1 MGRLAGV
8 ASLLVLLAAG
18 VLLCGEAWA
27 QTAPSIPVNALPIT
41 PKTTY
46 GSNINY
52 QVNGSNATIT
62 QTAPTNIVRWNSF
75 DIGSAASVNIVQPSS
90 TAVLLNKVDGGA
102 YLNKTTIDGMLN
114 ANGRV
119 YIYNPNGVLFGK
131 TATVNVDTLIAS
143 SLKFDETRVIGGL
156 LQPGQTPVLGAD
168 PNYSGVPG
176 DVQVEG
182 DAGGH
187 ATLNSSNGGLILL
200 AAPNVVNNG
209 LLNAPDGQ
217 VIIAAGSKVY
227 LAAPNV
233 GQTGTS
239 LRGLLVEVSNPTATA
254 VPLTASGGT
263 STAENG
269 VAGQI
274 TVGQG
279 NATMIGYAVNQM
291 GIISATT
298 SVNLNGSIYLYARDQ
313 AVLPDANGSWQAS
326 RTGNLVLG
334 PDSVTEV
341 LPTLSDTSTIS
352 ATTTFNKSDVKL
364 DGVDIQLQQNASIV
378 APGGDVA
385 ITARSLANNAISTN
399 PDGTPHILDPATD
412 IVRVD
417 FAPGSLIDVSG
428 SGGTQLPMSSNVIS
442 VDLRG
447 TELADNP
454 VLRNSPLYGTTVNI
468 DIRKGTPV
476 ANISGWLDLIQYNL
490 GQMNAAG
497 GTVNVSADG
506 AIIQRAGS
514 KINVDGGWVDYQ
526 SGYVNTTQ
534 LQFGD
539 KLVDIGSA
547 TANTLYTAAVNLP
560 NGPNNYEI
568 GYRQGSSAGTV
579 NFSAPIVVQQG
590 DLSGQATVG
599 PLQRDVTAV
608 GSLNDLNG
616 PISKVVFGYPQGGQ
630 LQIGDVSDWVNPQT
644 GKANISAQINASDRN
659 PFVYTGNLQIGG
671 TATETAAPPAVDAP
685 FALTNADQS
694 LLATSLNLDPA
705 VLALAGFSRITALT
719 SGNIDVAVPV
729 KLAPGG
735 HLWLG
740 AGQSLLNTTPGGGI
754 QFNALVTIPGGSL
767 TAAASG
773 ILQVADGTDITLAGL
788 WINDQILASPAL
800 DANGNRV
807 TPLVLKGG
815 ALSLFANQLLVGNNV
830 SADVSAGAWLDGKAK
845 TTQGSA
851 GSITLEADPLDSSVP
866 SNAFLQLGSGL
877 SLSGYGFT
885 SGGTLKLVGRNV
897 FVGAPSAGA
906 DPNDLWL
913 QPAFFQQGGFT
924 SYDIAAN
931 VNFEM
936 LANMVTPL
944 ASSWLFNTMFATLS
958 SGAMSTAA
966 TPYLFDLS
974 GPVRTRPATNVTF
987 RALSQRVAGAGR
999 LMIDDGANLALDPGA
1014 NLSLYAGRQLTVDGS
1029 LSAPAGKIILGLTAS
1044 ASTAPFDPARSIW
1057 FGPNASILARGSRQ
1071 RLYTNADGV
1080 TSGEVLDGGTIQ
1092 IGYMQ
1097 NGVLSAA
1104 DGYVVAEPGSVFDV
1118 SGAAALGL
1126 YFKSNGAITPKQDV
1140 ASSGGSI
1147 EIRALEGLLFDGTLK
1162 GSAGGAGASGGS
1174 LTVALDR
1181 DTLGPEGILTI
1192 LPNDNGSIVPTNL
1205 DPNNVPPGISQLG
1218 QNIVVDKTGTGALSG
1233 QDFWV
1238 LTSSSSLTT
1247 ISSLS
1252 NAKSVGEGWIPAT
1265 SFSHG
1270 GFGRLDFK
1278 SQDVLAFGLGS
1289 SDLTLSAKDALILDA
1304 PTLRAFNNSA
1314 NNSTTTSSSNS
1325 HTLTL
1330 SAPYIELGSADENW
1344 QLPDAS
1350 STGNAQLDANGTT
1363 IDLIGNSSLQGF
1375 SAANLNAKADI
1386 RLAGFSTVDANN
1398 QTTGYSQGSLVMT
1411 GNLTL
1416 TDAQTYPTTLND
1428 YTFMVAGNGTD
1439 ATSGTLTF
1447 ASNGNIPQQVL
1458 SAGGSL
1464 TAIAPHII
1472 QDGQVVAPFGSITM
1486 GNLDSTW
1493 SPSVVYGALFDPSA
1507 LINPDNRTKA
1517 ILTTDL
1523 KYKSGSVTSVAGS
1536 GVVPF
1541 GNVINGSVPSASTW
1555 GFGGTTTFSLVQ
1567 SSISGGGLPERPL
1580 PGKAII
1586 SNAQI
1591 INADSG
1597 SVQDLSGGG
1606 SLLAFEFTPG
1616 KGGSKDVL
1624 DSATTFAI
1632 NPNFQ
1637 GSVAPIDSNY
1647 GSVGL
1652 KPGDSVY
1659 LSGIPGLPAGTY
1671 TLLPAHYA
1679 LLPGGYSVTMAANT
1693 RDMQSSSNTVLADG
1707 SMLVAGHLTESGSAT
1722 GSTRSN
1728 GFIVSSGS
1736 VVSSKSEFTIY
1747 DVTSYFTGQ
1756 AMVAGVAVPELPV
1769 DGGYIAF
1776 NATGTNS
1783 SALVMDSIIRLG
1795 AATRTVIDP
1804 TFNNTTWTGAIG
1816 LSAASGGRAGMADIS
1831 APQIEVVSDTSQ
1843 NTGNAIQLV
1852 ANSLT
1857 ALGADSLLLGG
1868 LRDTGNGSTH
1878 LTVGASNVTI
1888 GSNAQL
1894 IGPEVMIVANDS
1906 INLDSGVSLQ
1916 SSGTLGYSPQNL
1928 TLDGGGALLRVSS
1941 GGPVSVTRAT
1951 TFTTGTL
1958 NIATGATVTAGG
1970 SAYLDATGGVKLAGQ
1985 LTMVPGSALGLGA
1998 PGISIGSNIPAL
2010 DTNLQLGTDMLKMFS
2025 GLSYLSLNSYASPI
2039 DLYGTVNLALA
2050 STTHSSLSFQGTG
2063 FQGDG
2068 GTVNFAADTVS
2079 FTGTPAS
2086 AAATTFLAAPS
2097 GKLAVQANTLKIGNN
2112 AFAIHGYADSTLT
2125 ALGELMAVGTAGQLA
2140 VDQNLKLVAGLIDTA
2155 SASSASFIAG
2165 RNMVLTQVAN
2175 PLTTVA
2181 SPGMGGQLNFAAA
2194 NITSD
2199 ALIEVPTGKVVMS
2212 GSNGIDIGGG
2222 QISTAGRSVVF
2233 GSTIAY
2239 GPGGII
2245 ILTGGD
2251 VTVAEQAVLDVSAV
2265 GAAAG
2270 ALSITA
2276 TKADGSATVELSGTL
2291 KGGATAGGDSVVP
2304 TQGQFSLVTD
2314 QSNGGTPNTPLDFG
2328 TLNAQLN
2335 AAGFTGSRQFDFRNG
2350 DITLGG
2356 SDSIIAHQ
2364 LVIAAD
2370 NGNIVIGGN
2379 AIIDASGAE
2388 GGSIALYA
2396 SQPTASGSSGNVT
2409 LSGNAQLL
2417 ANATSTVSGTAG
2429 STGNGGKVIIGT
2441 GSADGLNPNSVS
2453 GGSSINLSGGIIN
2466 VGGSN
2471 ANGTVTLRAPRVGTG
2486 GGNDVA
2492 VTSLNTDIQNSS
2504 ATVIEGYNV
2513 YQASTI
2519 MGTDPVTNN
2528 LAGVNLATNLDPS
2541 TSGIMYTDASSFM
2554 SNQPGI
2560 LNRVNSGASAA
2571 SNLSINPGSEVR
2583 STGDLNVSVNEF
2595 AASAADR
2602 GWNLDTWRFGADLVP
2617 VTLTLRAAGNLNII
2631 GSISDGFLKPS
2642 NAALAMPDWSLGTG
2656 ASASYRFAGGAN
2668 LEDANPLAV
2677 NTRSGNVYFGFADRI
2692 PKSYV
2697 EPVDILNKAGDVLA
2711 TINVTVPYRSTDG
2724 SLTSGKVTQA
2734 QLNALLTNSDA
2745 PVALVRTGTG
2755 SIDIAA
2761 GNNFTLGMAKFFV
2774 NDSSNLKIDASVFS
2788 SLGIKGNVYINDITN
2803 PVVSSPNIN
2812 GAVFSDPVLNGT
2824 PVIYDSVNSSTGA
2837 YQVSLYGASVYTAG
2851 QATSLADFT
2860 APQNVLNSRY
2870 GARIATKSTPSAAS
2884 GAAFGSGGG
2893 AIIINAG
2900 GNVYG
2905 PQNLSGSWS
2914 YQNADYVAAVPYDPA
2929 SPAYPAV
2936 PAIPSTTAML
2946 PSVVPQLVN
2955 DWLFRQGSSYVDA
2968 NGNVVFE
2975 VLGNGSTLNTAWWS
2989 RYDYFNAGIA
2999 TFGGGDVQVTAAGD
3013 VRDLSASVATNAY
3026 MPGTAPT
3033 SLVEHGGGNLLV
3045 RAGGDILGGSFY
3057 VQKGAAT
3064 LRADGSVTAGDYVPS
3079 ASSSIT
3085 PLNPVLALGDAT
3097 VNVTAGDNVAIET
3110 AYNPMLTEQS
3120 VNNVNGARMPGLP
3133 GLNPIYGLLSAGS
3146 PYWDVTNMT
3155 NAAIRYRQT
3164 YAQFSDFSTYG
3175 ANSAVSLTAVGG
3187 DLLLSNDA
3195 GTLASV
3201 GGNDIQNQFVNTS
3214 GNVFPNLYVLEP
3226 ATFSAAALSGN
3237 LTSSNGFIMMPSP
3250 QGQLDLLAAGSINMT
3265 DGPTGAI
3272 RMLDINPGTLPDL
3285 YSPHLLNTADVNV
3298 LNGSATGIAAHMLG
3312 GLHTND
3318 ATPVEIVAVTGD
3330 ITGDSNNAATVILP
3344 KFAEILAGMDIVN
3357 LSFSIQQNSAADVTT
3372 VTAGR
3377 DFIETTSAAVQQY
3390 NVPSSMKNIVTGPGR
3405 IDISAGRNVDFGN
3418 RGGLV
3423 TRGNLDN
3430 PYLPDVGAGIN
3441 IVAGAQPNYVQLV
3454 SWLAQYGSVN
3464 NLTPLPTTLTTSEQN
3479 DLIAYMRS
3487 LQPDLPVSL
3496 TADAALEAFLKL
3508 SLVQQ
3513 SPFLVM
3519 ESAANIQALAKF
3531 VSAAEQSNLMA
3542 YVVSLKPGLSS
3553 NLTPETALDAFS
3565 KLTITQQNHFLVNY
3579 ADTYDLAA
3587 YVRLLKPDL
3596 SFVLTDAGA
3605 HEAFST
3611 LSTAQQTS
3619 FLDKHTDIL
3628 ALAGSTAP
3636 VGSVWSAFRSL
3647 NPADQ
3652 ATFLNE
3658 HSDVTANLAANATK
3672 LSTSLAAADQPQLNT
3687 SFFSSL
3693 VDVSKQ
3699 SSLSNFDS
3707 LIASLYPSAK
3717 IANDLVSYMRSLQ
3730 PLLPANL
3737 TPAEALADFRQLASA
3752 QQIPFLVT
3760 HPLNSLTNMALYY
3773 GNIDVFS
3780 SQIKTEQGG
3789 AINLFA
3795 PTGSVYAGL
3804 TTGISG
3810 KSPSTQ
3816 GLFTVRGGAIASLVK
3831 NDFLVNQ
3838 GRVFTLGGGD
3848 VTLVSQYNDISAG
3861 KGAKTAA
3868 SAPPPLIT
3876 IDPNGNINVDVSGSI
3891 SGSGI
3896 ATLKTNPDK
3905 PAGNIYVIAPRG
3917 IFDAGDA
3924 GVRSSGSVQI
3934 SASEVLNGANISAAG
3949 AVSGAP
3955 TTVAAPSLGN
3965 VAAPSGTNQNADE
3978 VTKGLNNASSAAAN
3992 SLSVE
3997 VLGYGDDKSP
4007 SDGAC
4012 NDSTLNDGSCDNSR
4026 RKKKS

>member
-1 MGRLAGV
+1 MPRLPA
-8 ASLLVLLAAG
+8 LLATVG
-18 VLLCGEAWA
+18 LLCGSPWA
-27 QTAPSIPVNALPIT
+27 QAAPRIPVNALPNAPTTEYGAAIT
-41 PKTTY
+41 YQTSTSATG
-46 GSNINY
+46 GS
-52 QVNGSNATIT
+52 ATIT
-62 QTAPTNIVRWNSF
+62 QTAPTNIVSWHSF

-90 TAVLLNKVDGGA
+90 TAVMLNKVDGGA

-182 DAGGH
+182 DSGGH

-217 VIIAAGSKVY
+217 VILAAGNKVY

-352 ATTTFNKSDVKL
+352 ATTTFNKSVVKL

-385 ITARSLANNAISTN
+385 IRARSLANNAISTN

-428 SGGTQLPMSSNVIS
+428 SGGTQLPMSSNVIA

-454 VLRNSPLYGTTVNI
+454 VLRNSPLYGTTVNV
-468 DIRKGTPV
+468 DIRNGTPV
-476 ANISGWLDLIQYNL
+476 ANISGWLDLVQYNL
-490 GQMNAAG
+490 GQLNAAG

-608 GSLNDLNG
+608 SSLNDLNG

-644 GKANISAQINASDRN
+644 GKANISAQINSADSN
-659 PFVYTGNLQIGG
+659 LFVYTGNLQIGG
-671 TATETAAPPAVDAP
+671 TATETPAPPAVDAP

-705 VLALAGFSRITALT
+705 ALALAGFSRITALT

-740 AGQSLLNTTPGGGI
+740 AGQSLLNTTPGGDI
-754 QFNALVTIPGGSL
+754 QFNAPVTIPGGSV

-773 ILQVADGTDITLAGL
+773 ILQLADGTDITLAGL

-830 SADVSAGAWLDGKAK
+830 SADVSAGAWLDSKAK
-845 TTQGSA
+845 ITQGSA

-877 SLSGYGFT
+877 SLSGYGFS

-906 DPNDLWL
+906 DPGDLWL

-936 LANMVTPL
+936 LANTVTPL
-944 ASSWLFNTMFATLS
+944 ASSWLFNALFPILS
-958 SGAMSTAA
+958 SGAMSTVA

-1057 FGPNASILARGSRQ
+1057 FGPNASILALGSRQ

-1118 SGAAALGL
+1118 SGIAALGL

-1147 EIRALEGLLFDGTLK
+1147 EVRALEGLLFDGTLK

-1205 DPNNVPPGISQLG
+1205 DPNNVPPSISQLG

-1398 QTTGYSQGSLVMT
+1398 QTTGYSQGSLAMT

-1507 LINPDNRTKA
+1507 LIKPDNRTKA

-1523 KYKSGSVTSVAGS
+1523 EYKSGSVTSVAGS

-1555 GFGGTTTFSLVQ
+1555 EFGGTTTFSLVQ
-1567 SSISGGGLPERPL
+1567 SSIGGGGLPERPL

-1624 DSATTFAI
+1624 DSTTTFAI

-1659 LSGIPGLPAGTY
+1659 LSGMSGLPAGTY

-1693 RDMQSSSNTVLADG
+1693 RDMQSSSNAVLADG

-1747 DVTSYFTGQ
+1747 DATTYFTSQ
-1756 AMVAGVAVPELPV
+1756 AMAAGVAVPELPV

-1783 SALVMDSIIRLG
+1783 SALMMDSIIRLG
-1795 AATRTVIDP
+1795 AATGTVIDP

-1816 LSAASGGRAGMADIS
+1816 LSAASSGRAGIADIS
-1831 APQIEVVSDTSQ
+1831 APQIEVVSDPGQ
-1843 NTGNAIQLV
+1843 GTGNAIQLV
-1852 ANSLT
+1852 ANNLI

-1894 IGPEVMIVANDS
+1894 SGPEVILVANDS
-1906 INLDSGVSLQ
+1906 INLDSGASLQ
-1916 SSGTLGYSPQNL
+1916 SSGTLGSSPQNL
-1928 TLDGGGALLRVSS
+1928 TLDGSGALLRVSS
-1941 GGPVSVTRAT
+1941 SGPVSVTRANT
-1951 TFTTGTL
+1951 STTGTL
-1958 NIATGATVTAGG
+1958 DVATGATVTASG
-1970 SAYLDATGGVKLAGQ
+1970 SAYLDATGGVTLAGQ
-1985 LTMVPGSALGLGA
+1985 LTMAPGSALGLGA

-2010 DTNLQLGTDMLKMFS
+2010 DTNLQLGTDMLKMLS

-2039 DLYGTVNLALA
+2039 NLYGTVNLSLA
-2050 STTHSSLSFQGTG
+2050 STTHSSLSFQGAG

-2079 FTGTPAS
+2079 FTGTAAS
-2086 AAATTFLAAPS
+2086 AAPATAALS
-2097 GKLAVQANTLKIGNN
+2097 GQLAVQANTLEIGNN
-2112 AFAIHGYADSTLT
+2112 AFAIHGYVDSTLT
-2125 ALGELMAVGTAGQLA
+2125 ALGKLTAVGTAGQLA
-2140 VDQNLKLVAGLIDTA
+2140 VDQNLTLVAGLIDTA

-2165 RNMVLTQVAN
+2165 GNLVLTQVAN
-2175 PLTTVA
+2175 PLTTA
-2181 SPGMGGQLNFAAA
+2181 ISPGMGGQLNFAAA
-2194 NITSD
+2194 SITSD
-2199 ALIEVPTGKVVMS
+2199 ALIEAPSGKVVMS
-2212 GSNGIDIGGG
+2212 GNNGIDITGG
-2222 QISTAGRSVVF
+2222 QISTAGRKVIF
-2233 GSTIAY
+2233 GNTTAY
-2239 GPGGII
+2239 APGGT
-2245 ILTGGD
+2245 ILLNGGD
-2251 VTVAEQAVLDVSAV
+2251 VTVANQAILDVSAV

-2270 ALSITA
+2270 ALAITA
-2276 TKADGSATVELSGTL
+2276 VKADGSATVQLAGTL
-2291 KGGATAGGDSVVP
+2291 KGGATAGSNNVVP

-2314 QSNGGTPNTPLDFG
+2314 QSNGGTPNAPLDFG

-2335 AAGFTGSRQFDFRNG
+2335 ADGFTESRQFDFHNG
-2350 DITLGG
+2350 DVTLSGGDNIT
-2356 SDSIIAHQ
+2356 AHQ
-2364 LVIAAD
+2364 VVIAAD
-2370 NGNIVIGGN
+2370 NGSIAISGN
-2379 AIIDASGAE
+2379 AMIDASGAE

-2396 SQPTASGSSGNVT
+2396 SQPTASGNSGNVT
-2409 LSGNAQLL
+2409 LRGNAQLL
-2417 ANATSTVSGTAG
+2417 ANANSNVSGTAG

-2453 GGSSINLSGGIIN
+2453 GGSSINLSGGIID

-2492 VTSLNTDIQNSS
+2492 VASLNTDIQNSS
-2504 ATVIEGYNV
+2504 ATAIEAYNV
-2513 YQASTI
+2513 YQATTI
-2519 MGTDPVTNN
+2519 MGTDPVANN
-2528 LAGVNLATNLDPS
+2528 LAGVNFATNLDPS
-2541 TSGIMYTDASSFM
+2541 TSGIMYTDAATFT
-2554 SNQPGI
+2554 SNQANI
-2560 LNRVNSGASAA
+2560 LARLGGTA
-2571 SNLSINPGSEVR
+2571 NLSINPGIEVR
-2583 STGDLNVSVNEF
+2583 STGDLTVSVNEF
-2595 AASAADR
+2595 ATSAADR
-2602 GWNLDTWRFGADLVP
+2602 GWNLDAWRFGADLVP
-2617 VTLTLRAAGNLNII
+2617 VTLTLRAAGNLDII

-2642 NAALAMPDWSLGTG
+2642 NAVLAMPDWSLGTG
-2656 ASASYRFAGGAN
+2656 ASASYRFAGGAD
-2668 LEDANPLAV
+2668 LAAANPLAV
-2677 NTRSGNVYFGFADRI
+2677 NTGSGNVYFGFADRVPI
-2692 PKSYV
+2692 SYADS
-2697 EPVDILNKAGDVLA
+2697 VDILNKAGDVLA
-2711 TINVTVPYRSTDG
+2711 TVSVAVPWQSTDG
-2724 SLTSGKVTQA
+2724 SLTSSNVTLA
-2734 QLNALLTNSDA
+2734 QINAPLTNSDA

-2755 SIDIAA
+2755 SINIAA
-2761 GNNFTLGMAKFFV
+2761 GNNVTWGMANFFV
-2774 NDSSNLKIDASVFS
+2774 NNSNNLSIDASVFTN
-2788 SLGIKGNVYINDITN
+2788 LGIKGTVYINNTVISN
-2803 PVVSSPNIN
+2803 PNIN
-2812 GAVFSDPVLNGT
+2812 GAIFSDPLINGT
-2824 PVIYDSVNSSTGA
+2824 PVIYDSVNSSTGS

-2851 QATSLADFT
+2851 QATSLVGFT
-2860 APQNVLNSRY
+2860 APQNVLNSHY
-2870 GARIATKSTPSAAS
+2870 GASTATKSTPAATS
-2884 GAAFGSGGG
+2884 SAAFGSGGG
-2893 AIIINAG
+2893 AITINAG

-2929 SPAYPAV
+2929 YPAYPAV

-2955 DWLFRQGSSYVDA
+2955 DWLFRQGRSYVDA

-2975 VLGNGSTLNTAWWS
+2975 VLGNGTTLNTAWWS

-3079 ASSSIT
+3079 ASSSMT

-3155 NAAIRYRQT
+3155 TAAIRYRQT

-3187 DLLLSNDA
+3187 DLLVSNDA

-3214 GNVFPNLYVLEP
+3214 GNVFPNFYVLEP
-3226 ATFSAAALSGN
+3226 AAFSAAALSGN

-3250 QGQLDLLAAGSINMT
+3250 QGQLDLLAVGSINMT

-3298 LNGSATGIAAHMLG
+3298 LNGTATGIAAHMLD
-3312 GLHTND
+3312 GLHTGD

-3344 KFAEILAGMDIVN
+3344 KFSEILAGMDIVN
-3357 LSFSIQQNSAADVTT
+3357 MGFSIQQNSAADVTT

-3377 DFIETTSAAVQQY
+3377 DFIETTSAAVQQFS
-3390 NVPSSMKNIVTGPGR
+3390 VPSSMKNIVNGPGR

-3441 IVAGAQPNYVQLV
+3441 IVAGAQPNYASFV
-3454 SWLAQYGSVN
+3454 SFENQYGSVAAVSSPQDMLDLRAFVGN
-3464 NLTPLPTTLTTSEQN
+3464 VLPATASPENVWEALRAMSQADQAQFLSTHPVVAVNL
-3479 DLIAYMRS
+3479 
-3487 LQPDLPVSL
+3487 
-3496 TADAALEAFLKL
+3496 AA
-3508 SLVQQ
+3508 
-3513 SPFLVM
+3513 
-3519 ESAANIQALAKF
+3519 SAAQ
-3531 VSAAEQSNLMA
+3531 
-3542 YVVSLKPGLSS
+3542 
-3553 NLTPETALDAFS
+3553 
-3565 KLTITQQNHFLVNY
+3565 
-3579 ADTYDLAA
+3579 
-3587 YVRLLKPDL
+3587 
-3596 SFVLTDAGA
+3596 
-3605 HEAFST
+3605 
-3611 LSTAQQTS
+3611 LSTALATG
-3619 FLDKHTDIL
+3619 DK
-3628 ALAGSTAP
+3628 P
-3636 VGSVWSAFRSL
+3636 
-3647 NPADQ
+3647 Q
-3652 ATFLNE
+3652 M
-3658 HSDVTANLAANATK
+3658 NAR
-3672 LSTSLAAADQPQLNT
+3672 
-3687 SFFSSL
+3687 FFSSL
-3693 VDVSKQ
+3693 VEVTNNKNKQ
-3699 SSLSNFDS
+3699 SDLGNFDQ
-3707 LIASLYPSAK
+3707 LIASLF
-3717 IANDLVSYMRSLQ
+3717 
-3730 PLLPANL
+3730 PA
-3737 TPAEALADFRQLASA
+3737 AASA
-3752 QQIPFLVT
+3752 T
-3760 HPLNSLTNMALYY
+3760 EA
-3773 GNIDVFS
+3773 GNINVFA

-3816 GLFTVRGGAIASLVK
+3816 GIFTIRGGAVGALVK

-3848 VTLVSQYNDISAG
+3848 ITLVSQYNDISAG
-3861 KGAKTAA
+3861 KGAKTAS

-3891 SGSGI
+3891 AGSGI
-3896 ATLKTNPDK
+3896 ATLKTHPDQ
-3905 PAGNIYVIAPRG
+3905 PAGDIYVEAPRG
-3917 IFDAGDA
+3917 VFDAGDA
-3924 GVRSSGSVQI
+3924 GVRSSGNVSI
-3934 SASEVLNGANISAAG
+3934 TGMCEHCDNITVSG
-3949 AVSGAP
+3949 GGSISGAP
-3955 TTVAAPSLGN
+3955 TTVASPSLGN
-3965 VAAPSGTNQNADE
+3965 VAAPSGTTQNSDE

-3992 SLSVE
+3992 SLNVE